1 MSKIHIIK
9 NEHLLALSPRNK
21 EYHVDCE
28 DGLFLRVRPNGG
40 KSWVRRYT
48 KLDGKRSRLGLGAF
62 PKVSLEEARGEN
74 ITISLLIESGK
85 DPMVRHVEERVAQ
98 LKARL
103 DTFDKVAREWHRHAT
118 ITHEWSPS
126 YSVKI
131 LRMLEIHAIGDV
143 KNGKP
148 SILGKFPITLI
159 HQSEVDKVLSSVAA
173 AGTRE
178 TAVRLREKLQLI
190 WARAVTLGI
199 LAVGQNFMAKG
210 VADFKLP
217 RPRKRSFAA
226 PKDPAKVGQLMRDI
240 ESYGGHYVT
249 RCAMR
254 VMPYLFQR
262 PGQIR
267 FMEWD
272 QVDLSTGIWTC
283 PPTIMKR
290 LHADKFDE
298 DAEPHIVPMP
308 TQVVEILQELHQLT
322 GPSGPVFKSMSRRK
336 RTDGEYS
343 KFISDNTINAA
354 LRTLG
359 YCTKRDVTGHGFRA
373 MARTMLRERLSWDKE
388 EIERHLD
395 HVSDEE
401 LGDTYDRTEF
411 IEQRRKMVQAW
422 ADYLDGLRDGP
433 APIKNV
439 VSIVRAA

>member
-1 MSKIHIIK
+1 MSKIQN
-9 NEHLLALSPRNK
+9 NEHLLALSPQDR
-21 EYHVDCE
+21 EYLVDCG

-48 KLDGKRSRLGLGAF
+48 KLDGKRSQLGLGKF
-62 PKVSLEEARGEN
+62 PKVSLNQARKGN
-74 ITISLLIESGK
+74 IDASLLIEGGK
-85 DPMVRHVEERVAQ
+85 DPKARHVEQRVAQ
-98 LKARL
+98 LKASL
-103 DTFDKVAREWHRHAT
+103 DTFEKVAREWHRHAT

-126 YSVKI
+126 YSAKI
-131 LRMLEIHAIGDV
+131 LRMLELHAF
-143 KNGKP
+143 P
-148 SILGKFPITLI
+148 ALGKYPIALV
-159 HQSEVDKVLSSVAA
+159 HQSEIADVLTKVAMS
-173 AGTRE
+173 GTRE
-178 TAVRLREKLQLI
+178 TAVRLREKLQLV

-199 LAVGQNFMAKG
+199 IAVGQNFMAKG

-226 PKDPAKVGQLMRDI
+226 PTDPAKVAQLMRDI
-240 ESYGGHYVT
+240 EGYGGHYVT

-272 QVDLSTGIWTC
+272 QVDLNTGIWTC

-298 DAEPHIVPMP
+298 DAKPHFVPMP
-308 TQVVEILQELHQLT
+308 TQVVDILRELHRLT

-336 RTDGEYS
+336 RADGQYS

-354 LRTLG
+354 LRTMG
-359 YCTKRDVTGHGFRA
+359 YCTKRDITGHGFRA
-373 MARTMLRERLSWDKE
+373 MARTMLRERLTWDKE
-388 EIERHLD
+388 QIERHLD

-422 ADYLDGLRDGP
+422 ADYLDCLRDDPTP
-433 APIKNV
+433 AAVGRGNV
-439 VSIVRAA
+439 VRLSTKVA

>member
-1 MSKIHIIK
+1 MTKTHIRN
-9 NEHLLALSPRNK
+9 NEQLLALSPRAK
-21 EYHVDCE
+21 EYLVDCD

-48 KLDGKRSRLGLGAF
+48 KLDGKRSQLGLGVF
-62 PKVSLEEARGEN
+62 PKVTLQQARDEN
-74 ITISLLIESGK
+74 VKASLLIDAGK
-85 DPMVRHVEERVAQ
+85 DPKARHVEERVAQ
-98 LKARL
+98 LKASL
-103 DTFDKVAREWHRHAT
+103 DTFEKVARDWHRHAT
-118 ITHEWSPS
+118 LTHEWSPS
-126 YSVKI
+126 YSGKI
-131 LRMLEIHAIGDV
+131 LRMLELHAF
-143 KNGKP
+143 P
-148 SILGKFPITLI
+148 ALGKYPIALV
-159 HQSEVDKVLSSVAA
+159 HQSEVADALAKVAM

-190 WARAVTLGI
+190 WGRAVTLGI

-249 RCAMR
+249 RCALQ

-267 FMEWD
+267 FMEWN
-272 QVDLSTGIWTC
+272 QLDLSAGIWTC
-283 PPTIMKR
+283 PPAIMKR

-298 DAEPHIVPMP
+298 DAEPHIVPLP
-308 TQVVEILQELHQLT
+308 SQVVDILTELRKLT

-336 RTDGEYS
+336 RLDGQYS
-343 KFISDNTINAA
+343 KFISDNTINSA
-354 LRTLG
+354 LRTMG
-359 YCTKRDVTGHGFRA
+359 YCTRRDITGHGFRA
-373 MARTMLRERLSWDKE
+373 MARTMLRERLNWDKE

-401 LGDTYDRTEF
+401 LGDTYDRTQF
-411 IEQRRKMVQAW
+411 VEQRRKMVQAW
-422 ADYLDGLRDGP
+422 ADYLDDLRDG
-433 APIKNV
+433 APSSSGRNGNV
-439 VSIVRAA
+439 VKFDRVA